1 MNDYM
6 IVALANQRH
15 SDLLAEAER
24 ERLGRR
30 VTKRRMKARQNTT
43 DRLRP
48 IVALLRRNG
57 QSGWSSRRAA
67 DCGGAT
73 SAANSA

>member
-15 SDLLAEAER
+15 HDLLAEAER
-24 ERLGRR
+24 DRLGRR
-30 VTKRRMKARQNTT
+30 VTKRRMKVRQNTT

-57 QSGWSSRRAA
+57 RPRWAGGRSA